1 MAAPFKNDSSNVSD
15 STDWIGTPL
24 AVLEH
29 VDSALRCQ
37 VCKDF
42 YKTPMTT
49 SCLHTFC
56 SICIHRCLA
65 SDGQCPACRTKDQ
78 ASKLKSNWVLE
89 QVVDAFK
96 HARPVALGYAIPS
109 PIIDKR
115 KIKETDFSTGDT
127 EIPRKRTRSSN
138 RTAKNLQELGAAVVQ
153 NDEARDDEDY
163 VPGMTT

>member
-1 MAAPFKNDSSNVSD
+1 MYDSSNVSD

-24 AVLEH
+24 AIMEH

-65 SDGQCPACRTKDQ
+65 SDGQCPACRSKDQ
-78 ASKLKSNWVLE
+78 ASKLKSSWVLE

-96 HARPVALGYAIPS
+96 AARPTALTYARLPS
-109 PIIDKR
+109 SLSTGKR
-115 KIKETDFSTGDT
+115 KIDSTDFGN
-127 EIPRKRTRSSN
+127 EEAEHPKRRTRSSN
-138 RTAKNLQELGAAVVQ
+138 RTTTQSQELV
-153 NDEARDDEDY
+153 DITLEDDVFGDGTYE
-163 VPGMTT
+163 PGEFA